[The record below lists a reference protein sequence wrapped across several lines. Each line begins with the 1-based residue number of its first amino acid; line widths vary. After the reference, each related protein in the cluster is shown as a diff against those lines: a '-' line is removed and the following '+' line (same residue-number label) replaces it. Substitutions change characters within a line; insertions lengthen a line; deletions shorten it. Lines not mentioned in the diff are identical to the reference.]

1 MKVNQAGSQ
10 VAAST
15 AKETKEAKAAKG
27 AKKADAVGKSETS
40 SARATKS
47 TDDADKSART
57 EISGRA
63 REMAKAKDVATTAP
77 DVREEKIQELRRRM
91 AEGKYKVDPN
101 ALADKIVD
109 DHLSLPGA

>member
-10 VAAST
+10 VAASN
-15 AKETKEAKAAKG
+15 AKETKDSKAAKG
-27 AKKADAVGKSETS
+27 TKNSSVVGKSES
-40 SARATKS
+40 NSPKGAKGAEE
-47 TDDADKSART
+47 AEKSART

-101 ALADKIVD
+101 ALADKIVE